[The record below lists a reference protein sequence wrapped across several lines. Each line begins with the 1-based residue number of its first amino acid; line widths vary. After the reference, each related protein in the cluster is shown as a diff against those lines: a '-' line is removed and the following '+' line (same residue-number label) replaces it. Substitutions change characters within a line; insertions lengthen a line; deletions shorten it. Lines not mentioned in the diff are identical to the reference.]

1 MGEVKLQKERAMST
15 TLPLNLGVIGLG
27 RMGQIF
33 ARHLARRGEGVRLA
47 AISSTRPEAAAHFT
61 RDLAGVKTYVD
72 YHDLLADPQIDAV
85 VIATS
90 THSHHDVVIAAAQAG
105 KPTFCEKPL
114 ALTLA
119 ETDAMQRAV
128 TKAGVLF
135 QVGFMRR
142 FDAGYAAAKR
152 QIEAGVIGR
161 PVAALA
167 ISRDPNCP
175 DPAFADPANS
185 GGLILDLAIH
195 DIDILRWLM
204 NDEVE
209 RVYAEGSLLTCSE
222 LAAVGDI
229 DSAVITLRFASGAL
243 ATIDACRNCRYGYDI
258 RAEIRGSEGT
268 LQIGYLRETPI
279 LALTPQGVTH
289 DVVPW
294 FAQRFTP
301 AYNAQLDHFVDCVRH
316 ERVPRVGLEDGRRA
330 LQIAIAATR
339 SHQTGLPVRVDEVV
353 A

>member
-1 MGEVKLQKERAMST
+1 MIILDENIT
-15 TLPLNLGVIGLG
+15 TPPLNLGVIGLG

-33 ARHLARRGEGVRLA
+33 ARHLARRGDGVRLA
-47 AISSTRPEAAAHFT
+47 AISSSRPDAAAHFT
-61 RDLAGVKTYVD
+61 RDLDGVKTYVD

-85 VIATS
+85 VIATA
-90 THSHHDVVIAAAQAG
+90 THSHHDIVIAAAQAG

-119 ETDAMQRAV
+119 ETDGDATRRV
-128 TKAGVLF
+128 DKAGILF

-152 QIEAGVIGR
+152 QIEAGVIGQ

-222 LAAVGDI
+222 LAAVSDI
-229 DSAVITLRFASGAL
+229 DSAMITLRFASGAL

-258 RAEIRGSEGT
+258 RAEIRG
-268 LQIGYLRETPI
+268 
-279 LALTPQGVTH
+279 
-289 DVVPW
+289 
-294 FAQRFTP
+294 
-301 AYNAQLDHFVDCVRH
+301 NARH
-316 ERVPRVGLEDGRRA
+316 
-330 LQIAIAATR
+330 AANR
-339 SHQTGLPVRVDEVV
+339 LS

>member
-1 MGEVKLQKERAMST
+1 MANT
-15 TLPLNLGVIGLG
+15 PPLNLGVIGLG

-47 AISSTRPEAAAHFT
+47 AISSSRPEAAAHFT
-61 RDLAGVKTYVD
+61 RDLAGVKTYVE

-90 THSHHDVVIAAAQAG
+90 THSHHDVVVAAAQAG

-114 ALTLA
+114 SLTLT

-128 TKAGVLF
+128 SKAGVLF

-142 FDAGYAAAKR
+142 FDAGYGAAKR
-152 QIEAGVIGR
+152 QIEAGVIGQ

-175 DPAFADPANS
+175 NPAFADPANS

-209 RVYAEGSLLTCSE
+209 RVYAEGSLLTCME
-222 LAAVGDI
+222 LATVNDI
-229 DSAVITLRFASGAL
+229 DSAMITLRFAGGAL

-258 RAEIRGSEGT
+258 RAEIRGEQGT
-268 LQIGYLRETPI
+268 LQVGYLRDTP
-279 LALTPQGVTH
+279 LLTLTPQGVTH

-294 FAQRFTP
+294 FAQRFGA
-301 AYNAQLDHFVDCVRH
+301 AYNAQLDHFVECVRTDKT
-316 ERVPRVGLEDGRRA
+316 PMVGLEDGRRA
-330 LQIAIAATR
+330 LQIAIAAER
-339 SHQTGLPVRVDEVV
+339 SRQTGQSVRVDEV
-353 A
+353 